1 MAGKI
6 KYGKILVVVFLTILL
21 WVWADMALDKELP
34 DKPAVVVIDQSVNP
48 KLWVSFGAES
58 STEADIKVT
67 LSGPHTAI
75 AILNRKLKEGEKIR
89 FDFDAA
95 QEKMEEPDSYPLN
108 LLPFLQKDRVIK
120 RLGLKVESCEPDKIT
135 VKVERLVEKKL
146 AVRCVDGT
154 MTPIKANVVP
164 AKVNAFVPEDW
175 VGSATVQLAQFEID
189 QAMSAPVFK
198 RPYVEL
204 VSGQVR
210 PLHETVKIS
219 TPPGKDQLEEYLLP
233 GTLAIA
239 LSPNL
244 IGKYNVEVK
253 NLPDLISAIAIKA
266 TAEAK
271 QAYGNMRYQV
281 ILEIDDE
288 DKNVT
293 AEQSRKV
300 IYNFPEEYVR
310 NSEIILNQTEAQARF
325 NLTPI
330 SSPQTP

>member
-1 MAGKI
+1 MTGKI
-6 KYGKILVVVFLTILL
+6 KYGKILVVAFLTILL
-21 WVWADMALDKELP
+21 WVWADLELDEQLP

-67 LSGPHTAI
+67 LSGPHAAI
-75 AILNRKLKEGEKIR
+75 AALNRKLKEGEKIG

-108 LLPFLQKDRVIK
+108 LLPFLQKDRAIK
-120 RLGLKVESCEPDKIT
+120 RLGLKVKSCEPDKIT

-154 MTPIKANVVP
+154 MTIKANVVP

-210 PLHETVKIS
+210 PLDETVKIS
-219 TPPGKDQLEEYLLP
+219 ARNRLKSQPYW
-233 GTLAIA
+233 
-239 LSPNL
+239 
-244 IGKYNVEVK
+244 
-253 NLPDLISAIAIKA
+253 
-266 TAEAK
+266 
-271 QAYGNMRYQV
+271 
-281 ILEIDDE
+281 
-288 DKNVT
+288 
-293 AEQSRKV
+293 KV
-300 IYNFPEEYVR
+300 
-310 NSEIILNQTEAQARF
+310 
-325 NLTPI
+325 
-330 SSPQTP
+330 